1 MSESHYADPATES
14 CLVPAMMPAMID
26 AVGASADSVLRRS
39 GLPKGLFARL
49 PAALTPQQFFALWS
63 ALDDE
68 VESNGDGPMPLRLV
82 EQVNL
87 EYFDPLIFAFLN
99 SPNVTTGFVR
109 MASYKKVTSALRVK
123 VDTSPAGLTVEQWW
137 PAPFHAPAAV
147 NLAAHAFGVWL
158 VRTATKIDVQPVRV
172 TNPNLPEHM
181 GAYEQFFGVPITL
194 GPKSRIEFSAI
205 DSHRPLLTS
214 NDSMWRAFQP
224 VLQKRLTEIDAGAS
238 AEDRVRAALVELLP
252 AGEDSIEA
260 VARELTVSTRT
271 LQRQLQAEDTSF
283 QSVLNSTRE
292 RLAHHYLVNENLNN
306 AEVAFL
312 LGYEDTRS
320 FYRAFRSGTGM
331 SSKQARISYVA

>member
-26 AVGASADSVLRRS
+26 AVGASTDSVLRRS
-39 GLPKGLFARL
+39 GLPKDLFARL

-68 VESNGDGPMPLRLV
+68 VECHGAGPMPLRLV
-82 EQVNL
+82 EQVSL

-172 TNPNLPEHM
+172 TNPDLPEHM
-181 GAYEQFFGVPITL
+181 DAYEQFFARHRLDRVFAGRQELHQRRSHAVPQN
-194 GPKSRIEFSAI
+194 R
-205 DSHRPLLTS
+205 R
-214 NDSMWRAFQP
+214 
-224 VLQKRLTEIDAGAS
+224 TEIDPGAS
-238 AEDRVRAALVELLP
+238 TAARGRAAP
-252 AGEDSIEA
+252 AGSPPETPAADPGRPLADA
-260 VARELTVSTRT
+260 VGRPGSPRGAAAEPTR
-271 LQRQLQAEDTSF
+271 
-283 QSVLNSTRE
+283 
-292 RLAHHYLVNENLNN
+292 
-306 AEVAFL
+306 
-312 LGYEDTRS
+312 
-320 FYRAFRSGTGM
+320 
-331 SSKQARISYVA
+331 